1 MRSLGLWLFTLIVV
15 SGCSFVPPPGQLE
28 APECLDGGA
37 CVEGFLYDGR
47 VYGLICTG
55 VKPDAVAATVVA
67 NGQGVYEEARP
78 IDGLATTH
86 WLAVR
91 GAQIPCQPAVGE
103 PLEHE
108 WYLALSDQA
117 SMSVA
122 DQDVLQQVTLP

>member
-1 MRSLGLWLFTLIVV
+1 MRRLGLWLFTMIVG
-15 SGCSFVPPPGQLE
+15 SACSFAPPGQLE
-28 APECLDGGA
+28 TPECLDGGA

-47 VYGLICTG
+47 VYGLLCTG
-55 VKPDAVAATVVA
+55 VKPDAVSGTVVA
-67 NGQGVYEEARP
+67 SGQGVYEEARP
-78 IDGLATTH
+78 IEGLATTR

-91 GAQIPCQPAVGE
+91 GARLPCQPAVGE

-117 SMSVA
+117 SMSEA